1 MVKVREYAQNLCLFV
16 LCVCL
21 LVCLLLFLG
30 GGGEGAKRRE
40 KTHSPQYCAET
51 EHAKIATTP
60 GPIKLMDVAHRRHM
74 IHSSLLDITQ
84 QDHHSPP
91 SSSMGNKNQRKRR
104 RGHFIKTPLTN
115 LESGA
120 SVK

>member
-1 MVKVREYAQNLCLFV
+1 MFV
-16 LCVCL
+16 VVCCPFVVVCCCF
-21 LVCLLLFLG
+21 LVEG
-30 GGGEGAKRRE
+30 GGKGVGGVEAKRRK
-40 KTHSPQYCAET
+40 KTHCPQYCAET

-115 LESGA
+115 LGSGA